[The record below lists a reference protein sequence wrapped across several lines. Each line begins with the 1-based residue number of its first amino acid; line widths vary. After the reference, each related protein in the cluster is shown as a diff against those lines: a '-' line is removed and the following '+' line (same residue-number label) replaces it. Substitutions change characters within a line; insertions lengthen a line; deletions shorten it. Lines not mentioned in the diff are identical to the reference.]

1 MQAET
6 VTLMPPAI
14 PSRFYYSSS
23 QCSADECTSDPI
35 HSVFSFHLYRAR
47 RMRWPTPSAFVARP
61 LRGTKP
67 RQGHRTGRG
76 RLLND
81 LQDENGAR
89 WAAARC
95 SSLLMR
101 HSERIVSSRC
111 WQSSLLGFPGFVP
124 IASERSDSIEDQA
137 TFIPYMDPCHQFFA
151 RQSQNHGWVI
161 SSARTHRSKFSG
173 LRKPSATAAS
183 LRLLPSLCAFFAICA
198 ALS

>member
-1 MQAET
+1 VVDKHQRQDESASSF
-6 VTLMPPAI
+6 
-14 PSRFYYSSS
+14 SRPYP
-23 QCSADECTSDPI
+23 EPT
-35 HSVFSFHLYRAR
+35 HSGCAKSIR
-47 RMRWPTPSAFVARP
+47 S
-61 LRGTKP
+61 
-67 RQGHRTGRG
+67 RTGRG